1 MRIFPKATVHVKKA
15 TLARTLTLQILFQG
29 KEYTSTI
36 TILYKRTLPQ
46 TVYFLLESRKYNHRH
61 PFLSLMNRKD

>member
-1 MRIFPKATVHVKKA
+1 LPKATVHVKKV

-46 TVYFLLESRKYNHRH
+46 TVYFCWNPGNTIIIIPSYL
-61 PFLSLMNRKD
+61 